1 MGLGILLGGF
11 LAQYMSYAAAFAVTA
26 LAQLVG
32 ALLYGV
38 ATCRFFERRRLSP
51 AVGEGDGQKRQ

>member
-51 AVGEGDGQKRQ
+51 GGR